1 MANGR
6 LGSALIPAKRTTVVY
21 DNTSGGSAAISVMA
35 KMRSSTSNSAIS
47 IVLDSSNTLAET
59 SIQVDSSSYT
69 GEALKLFY
77 NSGVTA
83 TTGKLEFDN
92 YSASNKSLRITDFSD
107 SSVTNSD
114 DTMHVNPQWTSTD
127 YSDWGCK
134 ASHIPILFGN
144 TSQPYVYFTTLAT
157 QTAFGGMAFS
167 KRLISSSATA
177 PSAAFLGSTSAS
189 YGGYRGATD
198 LYCDRVPTFLTGTTA
213 GYMSAIYLHTNGTQA
228 DTASYATNSLYRA
241 YYDSGNPGNN
251 NDLNRYIFASGGIA
265 LFSHRDIG
273 KTHIVCYGRTGAPG
287 GRISSVISNNVSSF
301 GANYAYH
308 YHTTHG
314 NLYSQTGIFNINF
327 FEYNPNTGKSYALM
341 YWGDKRRLL
350 EFDVDAWEAK
360 LANDDGQTGGNSQTF
375 DATVSAGLVTDIS
388 SLAPSNMLQDNTLM
402 GGPVVRTAKS
412 NWLIPINSGGTH
424 TIYQTSD
431 FRSYSIYDTT
441 SNYSELITDD
451 VSVASNGSVTNALT
465 NNLEALDKGGTV
477 EYQTSFNQLERTG
490 LVISNND
497 RVVVRNNGDS
507 DLAVQVMG
515 YEE

>member
-83 TTGKLEFDN
+83 TEGKLEYSN
-92 YSASNKSLRITDFSD
+92 YSGSNKSLRITDFSD

-127 YSDWGCK
+127 YADWGCK
-134 ASHIPILFGN
+134 GSHIPILFGN
-144 TSQPYVYFTTLAT
+144 TSQPYVYFITLAT

-177 PSAAFLGSTSAS
+177 PSSAFLGSVSAG

-198 LYCDRVPTFLTGTTA
+198 LYCDRVPTFLTGTTG
-213 GYMSAIYLHTNGTQA
+213 GYMSSIHLHTNGTQA
-228 DTASYATNSLYRA
+228 DSVSQATNSLYRS
-241 YYDSGNPGNN
+241 YYNSGNPGNN

-265 LFSHRDIG
+265 LFSHRDFG
-273 KTHIVCYGRTGAPG
+273 TTYIVCYGRTGANDQ
-287 GRISSVISNNVSSF
+287 RIQRVIGNQVTTT
-301 GANYAYH
+301 GAGYPYH
-308 YHTTHG
+308 YKTDHG
-314 NLYSQTGIFNINF
+314 NNYSQTSIFNINF

-360 LANDDGQTGGNSQTF
+360 LAAENGSTGTSNQTF
-375 DATVSAGLVTDIS
+375 DATVAAGLVTDIS
-388 SLAPSNMLQDNTLM
+388 SLAPSNMLQDATLM
-402 GGPVVRTAKS
+402 GGPVVRTAKN
-412 NWLIPINSGGTH
+412 NWLIPINNGGTH